1 MFVCVCVCV
10 CAGER
15 ERERERE
22 REGSFIENIKYLQ
35 TTGNSTQIETAKN
48 HCGKKLRSPLGT
60 FINDVMQRGGGGD
73 CIYDT
78 RYRGVGMEASI
89 LKAFT
94 LRSDCCEGMGVKR
107 SYQH

>member
-1 MFVCVCVCV
+1 MMIKFE
-10 CAGER
+10 GFER
-15 ERERERE
+15 
-22 REGSFIENIKYLQ
+22 SFIEKIKYLQ

-48 HCGKKLRSPLGT
+48 LCGKKLRRPLGT
-60 FINDVMQRGGGGD
+60 FINDVMQLGEGGD
-73 CIYDT
+73 YICDSKC
-78 RYRGVGMEASI
+78 RGVGMEASI